1 MSWEDDREGPGKD
14 PELRI
19 CRRYGCRHEARSHG
33 FIDGHPVC
41 WKCQSPRNRH
51 EFQAAGDERRKR

>member
-1 MSWEDDREGPGKD
+1 MSDERD
-14 PELRI
+14 PELQL

-33 FIDGHPVC
+33 FVDGHPVC

-51 EFQAAGDERRKR
+51 QFQRTAGERRK